1 MFSFGCLFIKSAEF
15 LQASDSDK
23 LELGIVVP
31 EFVALSGIFFIGKT
45 SVIYGGIAFGFSML
59 GLILPDTFIVGN
71 PLEVSGITPEHVIG
85 HIMFGLVAGI
95 ASFSFRYAILSGLF
109 PIILDF
115 DHWIQFFGIEMIPR
129 MAHSIT
135 FGFIAVIVMMALFG
149 RKDLRLGA
157 IAIAAVFSHMSF
169 DIFLG
174 GTTEF
179 PIFVPF
185 ISQSV
190 TFSGL
195 DWIFFEVL
203 AIVIIFVASIIVIKK
218 QKVKLF

>member
-1 MFSFGCLFIKSAEF
+1 M
-15 LQASDSDK
+15 
-23 LELGIVVP
+23 V
-31 EFVALSGIFFIGKT
+31 LSSVFFITKT
-45 SVIYGGIAFGFSML
+45 SLVYGSIAFGFSML
-59 GLILPDTFIVGN
+59 GIILPDAFLVGN
-71 PLEVSGITPEHVIG
+71 PLEVSGVTPEHIIG
-85 HIMFGLVAGI
+85 HIIWGLVAGI
-95 ASFSFRYAILSGLF
+95 VSFSFRYAILSGLF

-129 MAHSIT
+129 MAHSIV
-135 FGFIAVIVMMALFG
+135 FGFIAIGVMMIIFD

-169 DIFLG
+169 DIFLS

-179 PIFVPF
+179 PVFVPF

-195 DWIFFEVL
+195 DWVFFEAL
-203 AIVIIFVASIIVIKK
+203 SIAIIFVASIIFFRK
-218 QKVKLF
+218 QKIKVF